1 MKRFY
6 ESAEAR
12 AVEGGY
18 EVSLDGRPVR
28 TPGRQKL
35 TFPSVK
41 LAEASAAEWSAQG
54 ETLDMAAMP
63 LTALSYAT
71 LDRIAEDPGRFV
83 DDVTRFAETDLLCY
97 RAPTP
102 AKLVARQAGAW
113 DPLLA
118 WLLERY
124 GARLILAEGIMPVE
138 QPESA
143 IAAIRQAFAAL
154 DPFRLTAAHVASQA
168 AGSAVIALAL
178 VEGEITPTTAADAA
192 QIDDDWQLEQWGED
206 EEARELMVRRRS
218 DLEEIGHFLAL
229 LE

>member
-6 ESAEAR
+6 KSAEAR
-12 AVEGGY
+12 AVKGGF

-35 TFPSVK
+35 TFPSAK
-41 LAEASAAEWSAQG
+41 LADASAAEWSAQG

-63 LTALSYAT
+63 LTALSYAA
-71 LDRIAEDPGRFV
+71 LDRVAEDPRRFV
-83 DDVTRFAETDLLCY
+83 DDVTRYAETDLLCY

-102 AKLVARQAGAW
+102 PRLAARQAEAW

-124 GARLILAEGIMPVE
+124 SVRLTLAKGIMPVD
-138 QPESA
+138 QPKKA
-143 IAAIRQAFAAL
+143 IATIRDAFAAF

-178 VEGEITPTTAADAA
+178 VEGEVSPAIAADAA
-192 QIDDDWQLEQWGED
+192 QIDDNWQLEEWGED
-206 EEARELMVRRRS
+206 EEARALLVRRRS
-218 DLEEIGHFLAL
+218 DLEEIGYLLSL